1 MISKI
6 LTTDHRPLPLITRLR
21 GADACAIFLS
31 LSISKSKE
39 GTVST
44 TKLTRKEMVAEDPVH
59 ESIIRLFAFCR
70 ENRSKIGVL
79 IIAAIVVIIAIYGGY
94 QYLGNREVQA
104 QVQLAKG
111 LDYLNA
117 TVVSDATDNP
127 YSKGLLPT
135 FRSEKAKYQA
145 AANEFSSAA
154 SGFAFGSVSVVAR
167 YYLGLSQLQLG
178 QKQEAV
184 KNLESVA
191 SDSKSHTVGYL
202 AKKLL
207 ASAHSD
213 SGNNK
218 GAQAILEGMIRDS
231 KCDLPKEDL
240 SIQLSRVL
248 VAQGKQA
255 EAIKVL
261 ADANN
266 QGNAFGAFK
275 QQVVSELE
283 KLQQGSAT
291 GVRQN
296 PLNP

>member
-1 MISKI
+1 M
-6 LTTDHRPLPLITRLR
+6 TTGLR
-21 GADACAIFLS
+21 EADACAIFLS

-44 TKLTRKEMVAEDPVH
+44 TKLTRKEIVAEDPVH
-59 ESIIRLFAFCR
+59 ESIIRLFTFCR

-79 IIAAIVVIIAIYGGY
+79 VIAAIVIIVGIYAGY
-94 QYLGNREVQA
+94 QYLGHREEQA

-111 LDYLNA
+111 LEYFNG

-135 FRSEKAKYQA
+135 FRSDKAKYQA
-145 AANEFSSAA
+145 AANEFASAS
-154 SGFAFGSVSVVAR
+154 SGFSNGSVSVVAR

-178 QKQEAV
+178 QKQEAI

-207 ASAHSD
+207 ASAHTD
-213 SGNNK
+213 SGK
-218 GAQAILEGMIRDS
+218 FKVAQEILEGMIRDS

-261 ADANN
+261 EDANN

-283 KLQQGSAT
+283 KLQQGSAA

>member
-1 MISKI
+1 
-6 LTTDHRPLPLITRLR
+6 
-21 GADACAIFLS
+21 
-31 LSISKSKE
+31 
-39 GTVST
+39 VST
-44 TKLTRKEMVAEDPVH
+44 TKLTRKEIVAEDSVH
-59 ESIIRLFAFCR
+59 ESIVRLFTFCR
-70 ENRSKIGVL
+70 ENRAKIGIL
-79 IIAAIVVIIAIYGGY
+79 IVAAIVVMIGLYGGY
-94 QYLGNREVQA
+94 QYLGSRDMQA

-117 TVVSDATDNP
+117 TVASDATDNP

-135 FRSEKAKYQA
+135 FRSDKAKYQA
-145 AANEFSSAA
+145 AVNEFSLVA
-154 SGFAFGSVSVVAR
+154 SGFSFGSASIVAR
-167 YYLGLSQLQLG
+167 YYLGLSQLQLE
-178 QKQEAV
+178 QKQEAI

-191 SDSKSHTVGYL
+191 NDSKSNTVGYL

-207 ASAHSD
+207 ASTYFH
-213 SGNNK
+213 SGNYK
-218 GAQAILEGMIRDS
+218 GAQELLEGMVRDS

-240 SIQLSRVL
+240 SVQLSRVL

-261 ADANN
+261 RDANN

-291 GVRQN
+291 SMGQN
-296 PLNP
+296 PLKP

>member
-1 MISKI
+1 M
-6 LTTDHRPLPLITRLR
+6 
-21 GADACAIFLS
+21 
-31 LSISKSKE
+31 
-39 GTVST
+39 ST
-44 TKLTRKEMVAEDPVH
+44 TKLTRKEIVAEDTVH
-59 ESIIRLFAFCR
+59 ESIVRLFTFVR
-70 ENRSKIGVL
+70 ENRKKVGVL
-79 IIAAIVVIIAIYGGY
+79 FLAVIAVMIGIYGGY
-94 QYLGNREVQA
+94 QYLGNREMQA

-117 TVVSDATDNP
+117 TVASDATDNP
-127 YSKGLLPT
+127 YSKGPLPT
-135 FRSEKAKYQA
+135 FRSDKAKYQA

-154 SGFAFGSVSVVAR
+154 SGFSFGSVSVVAR

-178 QKQEAV
+178 QKQEAI

-255 EAIKVL
+255 DAIKVL
-261 ADANN
+261 VDANS

-283 KLQQGSAT
+283 KLQPGSAT
-291 GVRQN
+291 GVGQN
-296 PLNP
+296 LLNP